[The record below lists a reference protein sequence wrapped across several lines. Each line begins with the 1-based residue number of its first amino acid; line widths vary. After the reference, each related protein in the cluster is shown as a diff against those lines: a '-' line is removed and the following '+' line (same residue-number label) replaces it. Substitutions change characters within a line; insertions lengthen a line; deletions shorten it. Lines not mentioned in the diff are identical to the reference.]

1 MGAVFQSAD
10 VVGMF
15 VRRTDER
22 QSLRVERRAPGFSA
36 YRFGTVQD
44 SIVAF
49 SAKPA
54 PAICGGHQHRPRK
67 QFGTS
72 VPTLAASY
80 QVCCR
85 LSDRHTQQRF
95 LARLFYHR
103 EETQSLK
110 GRGEERGSDW

>member
-1 MGAVFQSAD
+1 MKREREKKKRKKKKKKKKKRKRQKSEKTMGAVFQSAD

-85 LSDRHTQQRF
+85 LSD
-95 LARLFYHR
+95 
-103 EETQSLK
+103 
-110 GRGEERGSDW
+110 